1 MWRIRFRVE
10 IDEGVENIVLR
21 WVQLSAPQL
30 VLLLNLRSYL
40 CGTFRKILSRV
51 TNIVSSSLR

>member
-10 IDEGVENIVLR
+10 IDEGVENIVFR
-21 WVQLSAPQL
+21 LSVPQL